1 MFVLI
6 VYLKDK
12 LKEFFG
18 RQSIAI
24 EEMELY
30 NMEKRGISK
39 LDLKRRNR
47 MQILRV
53 IRESGPISRVDV
65 ASALEITRAAV
76 TIITNEMIEEG
87 VLVEI
92 GEAPVNT
99 EKLQKG
105 RRKIL
110 IDINVNS
117 RFALGATVDEK
128 EVSIGLTNLNSE
140 ILDKASMI
148 IDDRTTSKDSINY
161 IIETSNEMVENSALT
176 KDKILGL
183 GVGVVPSMWGKLK
196 IFYKDGV
203 LDFTNFID
211 KLSGGLDF
219 EIHCGN
225 AIGLMALASNDFRT
239 QNGYQTN
246 QAFIHNGNQVNLA
259 IINKNELSPDYISYT
274 STIEKYIVCLNGKQY
289 EGYPNGSVK
298 AELSRT
304 AMLNSFYEIYSKDKT
319 PVLYELTEGDKNKID
334 TEKVFMSLMRG
345 EESVKSVVDD
355 IISKY
360 TVLINNLAISHF
372 AKRIVLHNF
381 KLNEKQFDYVKREMI
396 RLVSEEIADRVV
408 LSKLEGKNNFLG
420 GCALIIQD
428 NFYVRGGMQ

>member
-1 MFVLI
+1 
-6 VYLKDK
+6 
-12 LKEFFG
+12 
-18 RQSIAI
+18 
-24 EEMELY
+24 
-30 NMEKRGISK
+30 MEKRGISK

-128 EVSIGLTNLNSE
+128 EVSVGLTNLNSE
-140 ILDKASMI
+140 VLDKASMI
-148 IDDRTTSKDSINY
+148 IDERTTSKDIINY
-161 IIETSNEMVENSALT
+161 IIKTSNEMVENSCLT
-176 KDKILGL
+176 EDKILGL

-211 KLSGGLDF
+211 KLSSGLDID
-219 EIHCGN
+219 IHCGN
-225 AIGLMALASNDFRT
+225 AIGLMALASNDYRV

-246 QAFIHNGNQVNLA
+246 TVFIHNGNQVNLA
-259 IINKNELSPDYISYT
+259 IINKNELSSDYYSYT
-274 STIEKYIVCLNGKQY
+274 SMIEKYIVCPNGRQY

-304 AMLNSFYEIYSKDKT
+304 AMLNAFYEIYSKDKT
-319 PVLYELTEGDKNKID
+319 PVLYELTDGDKNNI
-334 TEKVFMSLMRG
+334 TVENVFMALMRG
-345 EESVKSVVDD
+345 EEPVKSLVDD

-360 TVLINNLAISHF
+360 TVLLNNLAISHF
-372 AKRIVLHNF
+372 AKKIVLHNF

-396 RLVSEEIADRVV
+396 RLVSEDIADRIV

-420 GCALIIQD
+420 GCSLIIQD
-428 NFYVRGGMQ
+428 NFFFKGGMH

>member
-1 MFVLI
+1 
-6 VYLKDK
+6 
-12 LKEFFG
+12 
-18 RQSIAI
+18 
-24 EEMELY
+24 
-30 NMEKRGISK
+30 MEKRGISK

-140 ILDKASMI
+140 VLDKASMV
-148 IDDRTTSKDSINY
+148 IDDRTTSKDIINY
-161 IIETSNEMVENSALT
+161 IIKTSNEMVENSALT

-246 QAFIHNGNQVNLA
+246 QVFIHNGNQVNLA
-259 IINKNELSPDYISYT
+259 IINKNELSADYVSYT
-274 STIEKYIVCLNGKQY
+274 STIEKYIVCLNGKPY

-304 AMLNSFYEIYSKDKT
+304 AMLNAVYEIYSKDKT
-319 PVLYELTEGDKNKID
+319 PVLYDVTDGDKSKISVD
-334 TEKVFMSLMRG
+334 TVFKALMSK
-345 EESVKSVVDD
+345 EEPVKNLVDD
-355 IISKY
+355 IIAKY
-360 TVLINNLAISHF
+360 TILINNLAISHF

-381 KLNEKQFDYVKREMI
+381 KLDEKQFDYVKREMI
-396 RLVSEEIADRVV
+396 RLVSEDIADRVV
-408 LSKLEGKNNFLG
+408 LSKLDGKNNFLG

>member
-1 MFVLI
+1 
-6 VYLKDK
+6 
-12 LKEFFG
+12 
-18 RQSIAI
+18 
-24 EEMELY
+24 
-30 NMEKRGISK
+30 MEKRGISK

-128 EVSIGLTNLNSE
+128 EVSVGLTNLNSE

-148 IDDRTTSKDSINY
+148 IDERTTSKDIINY
-161 IIETSNEMVENSALT
+161 IIKTCNEMVENSCLT
-176 KDKILGL
+176 KEKILGL

-211 KLSGGLDF
+211 KLSGGLDID
-219 EIHCGN
+219 IHCGN
-225 AIGLMALASNDFRT
+225 AIGLMALASNDYRV

-246 QAFIHNGNQVNLA
+246 TVFIHNGNQVNLA
-259 IINKNELSPDYISYT
+259 IINKNELSSDYYSYT
-274 STIEKYIVCLNGKQY
+274 SMIEKYIVCPDGRQY

-304 AMLNSFYEIYSKDKT
+304 AMLNAVFEIYSKDKT
-319 PVLYELTEGDKNKID
+319 PVLYELTDGDKNNI
-334 TEKVFMSLMRG
+334 TVENVFMALMRG
-345 EESVKSVVDD
+345 EEPVKSLVDD

-360 TVLINNLAISHF
+360 TVLLNNLAISHF
-372 AKRIVLHNF
+372 AKKIVLHNF

-396 RLVSEEIADRVV
+396 RLVSEDIADRVV
-408 LSKLEGKNNFLG
+408 LSKLDGKNNFLG
-420 GCALIIQD
+420 GCSLIIQD
-428 NFYVRGGMQ
+428 NFFIKGGMH

>member
-1 MFVLI
+1 
-6 VYLKDK
+6 
-12 LKEFFG
+12 
-18 RQSIAI
+18 
-24 EEMELY
+24 
-30 NMEKRGISK
+30 MEKRGISK

-128 EVSIGLTNLNSE
+128 EVSVGLTNLNSE
-140 ILDKASMI
+140 ILDKSSMV
-148 IDDRTTSKDSINY
+148 IDERTTSKDIINY
-161 IIETSNEMVENSALT
+161 IIKTSNEMIDNSCLT

-203 LDFTNFID
+203 LDFSNFID
-211 KLSGGLDF
+211 KLKSGLDF
-219 EIHCGN
+219 DIHCGN
-225 AIGLMALASNDFRT
+225 AIGLMALANNDFRV

-246 QAFIHNGNQVNLA
+246 QAFICYGNQINLA
-259 IINKNELSPDYISYT
+259 VVNKNELSSDYISYT
-274 STIEKYIVCLNGKQY
+274 STIEKYIVVPDGKQY

-304 AMLNSFYEIYSKDKT
+304 AMLNAFYDIYSKEKT
-319 PVLYELTEGDKNKID
+319 PVLYELTEGDKSRINTD
-334 TEKVFMSLMRG
+334 NVFMALMRG
-345 EESVKSVVDD
+345 EEAVKSLVDS
-355 IISKY
+355 IIAKY
-360 TVLINNLAISHF
+360 AVLINNLSISHF
-372 AKRIVLHNF
+372 AKKIVLHNF
-381 KLNEKQFDYVKREMI
+381 RLNEKQFDYVKREMI
-396 RLVSEEIADRVV
+396 HLISEEIADRVV
-408 LSKLEGKNNFLG
+408 LSKLDGKNNFLG
-420 GCALIIQD
+420 GCSLIIQD
-428 NFYVRGGMQ
+428 NFYIRGGMQ

>member
-1 MFVLI
+1 
-6 VYLKDK
+6 
-12 LKEFFG
+12 
-18 RQSIAI
+18 
-24 EEMELY
+24 
-30 NMEKRGISK
+30 MEKRGISK

-117 RFALGATVDEK
+117 RFALGATVDER
-128 EVSIGLTNLNSE
+128 EVTVGLTNLNSE
-140 ILDKASMI
+140 ILDKSSMV
-148 IDDRTTSKDSINY
+148 IDDRTTSKDIINY
-161 IIETSNEMVENSALT
+161 IIKTCNEMVANSCLT

-183 GVGVVPSMWGKLK
+183 GIGIVPTMWGKLK

-203 LDFTNFID
+203 LDFTNFIE
-211 KLSGGLDF
+211 KLSGGLSFD
-219 EIHCGN
+219 IHCGN
-225 AIGLMALASNDFRT
+225 AIGLMALANNEFKT

-259 IINKNELSPDYISYT
+259 VIEKNELSSDYVYYT
-274 STIEKYIVCLNGKQY
+274 SMIERYIVNPNGKAY

-304 AMLNSFYEIYSKDKT
+304 AMLNSFYEIYSEEKT
-319 PVLYELTEGDKNKID
+319 PVLYELTDGDKNKIN
-334 TEKVFMSLMRG
+334 TENVFMALMRG
-345 EESVKSVVDD
+345 EEPVKQLVDS
-355 IISKY
+355 IIDKY
-360 TVLINNLAISHF
+360 TVLVNNLAISHF
-372 AKRIVLHNF
+372 AKKIVLHNF
-381 KLNEKQFDYVKREMI
+381 NLNEKQFDYVKREMI

-420 GCALIIQD
+420 GCSLIIQD
-428 NFYVRGGMQ
+428 NFYVKGGMQ

>member
-1 MFVLI
+1 
-6 VYLKDK
+6 
-12 LKEFFG
+12 
-18 RQSIAI
+18 
-24 EEMELY
+24 
-30 NMEKRGISK
+30 MEKRGISK

-65 ASALEITRAAV
+65 ASSLEITRAAV

-128 EVSIGLTNLNSE
+128 EVSVGLTNLNSE
-140 ILDKASMI
+140 VLDKASMI
-148 IDDRTTSKDSINY
+148 IDERTTSKDIINY
-161 IIETSNEMVENSALT
+161 IIKTSNEMVENSCLT
-176 KDKILGL
+176 EDKILGL

-211 KLSGGLDF
+211 KLSSGLDID
-219 EIHCGN
+219 IHCGN
-225 AIGLMALASNDFRT
+225 AIGLMALASNDYRV

-246 QAFIHNGNQVNLA
+246 TVFIHNGNQVNLA
-259 IINKNELSPDYISYT
+259 IINKNELSSDYYSYT
-274 STIEKYIVCLNGKQY
+274 SMIEKYIVCPNGRQY

-304 AMLNSFYEIYSKDKT
+304 AMLNAFYEIYSKDKT
-319 PVLYELTEGDKNKID
+319 PVLYELTDGDKNNI
-334 TEKVFMSLMRG
+334 TVENVFMALMRG
-345 EESVKSVVDD
+345 EEPVKSLVDD

-360 TVLINNLAISHF
+360 TVLLNNLAISHF
-372 AKRIVLHNF
+372 AKKIVLHNF

-396 RLVSEEIADRVV
+396 RLVSEDIADRIV

-420 GCALIIQD
+420 GCSLIIQD
-428 NFYVRGGMQ
+428 NFFFKGGMH

>member
-1 MFVLI
+1 
-6 VYLKDK
+6 
-12 LKEFFG
+12 
-18 RQSIAI
+18 
-24 EEMELY
+24 
-30 NMEKRGISK
+30 MEKRGISK

-128 EVSIGLTNLNSE
+128 EVTIGLTNLNSE
-140 ILDKASMI
+140 VLDKSSMI
-148 IDDRTTSKDSINY
+148 IDERTTSRDIINY
-161 IIETSNEMVENSALT
+161 IIKECNEMIENSCLT
-176 KDKILGL
+176 RDKILGL

-196 IFYKDGV
+196 IFFKDGV
-203 LDFTNFID
+203 LDFSNFID
-211 KLSGGLDF
+211 KLSSGISCD
-219 EIHCGN
+219 IHCGN
-225 AIGLMALASNDFRT
+225 AVGLMALANNDFRG
-239 QNGYQTN
+239 QNGYQAN
-246 QAFIHNGNQVNLA
+246 QAFIYNGNQVNLA
-259 IINKNELSPDYISYT
+259 IINKNELSGDYTSYT
-274 STIEKYIVCLNGKQY
+274 SMIERYIVCPNGKAY
-289 EGYPNGSVK
+289 EGYPDGSVK
-298 AELSRT
+298 AEISRT
-304 AMLNSFYEIYSKDKT
+304 AMINAFYDIYSKENT
-319 PVLYELTEGDKNKID
+319 PVLYELTDGDKSMINTD
-334 TEKVFMSLMRG
+334 TVFNALMRG
-345 EESVKSVVDD
+345 EESVKNLVDD
-355 IISKY
+355 IITKY
-360 TVLINNLAISHF
+360 TVLVNNIAISHF
-372 AKRIVLHNF
+372 TKKIVMHNF

-396 RLVSEEIADRVV
+396 HLVSEEIADRVV
-408 LSKLEGKNNFLG
+408 LSKLDGKNNFLG

-428 NFYVRGGMQ
+428 NFYEKGGML

>member
-1 MFVLI
+1 
-6 VYLKDK
+6 
-12 LKEFFG
+12 
-18 RQSIAI
+18 
-24 EEMELY
+24 
-30 NMEKRGISK
+30 MEKRGISK

-117 RFALGATVDEK
+117 RFALGATVDER
-128 EVSIGLTNLNSE
+128 EVTVGLTNLNSE
-140 ILDKASMI
+140 ILDKSSMV
-148 IDDRTTSKDSINY
+148 IDERTTSKDIINY
-161 IIETSNEMVENSALT
+161 IIRTSNEMISNSCLT
-176 KDKILGL
+176 KDKVLGL

-211 KLSGGLDF
+211 KLKSGLDLD
-219 EIHCGN
+219 IHCGN
-225 AIGLMALASNDFRT
+225 AIGLMALANNDFRT

-246 QAFIHNGNQVNLA
+246 QAFICNGNQVNLA
-259 IINKNELSPDYISYT
+259 VVNKNELSSDYISYT
-274 STIEKYIVCLNGKQY
+274 STIEKYIVVPDGKAY

-298 AELSRT
+298 AELSRV
-304 AMLNSFYEIYSKDKT
+304 AMLNAFYDIYSKEKT
-319 PVLYELTEGDKNKID
+319 PVLYELTEGDKSQINTD
-334 TEKVFMSLMRG
+334 SVFMALMRG
-345 EESVKSVVDD
+345 EESVKNLVDSL
-355 IISKY
+355 IAKY
-360 TVLINNLAISHF
+360 TILINNLSISHF
-372 AKRIVLHNF
+372 AKKIVLHNF
-381 KLNEKQFDYVKREMI
+381 NFSEKQFDYIKREMI
-396 RLVSEEIADRVV
+396 HIVSEEITDRVV
-408 LSKLEGKNNFLG
+408 LSRLDGKNNFLG
-420 GCALIIQD
+420 GCSLIIQD
-428 NFYVRGGMQ
+428 NFYTKGGMH

>member
-1 MFVLI
+1 
-6 VYLKDK
+6 
-12 LKEFFG
+12 
-18 RQSIAI
+18 
-24 EEMELY
+24 
-30 NMEKRGISK
+30 MEKRGISK

-65 ASALEITRAAV
+65 AGALEITRAAV

-128 EVSIGLTNLNSE
+128 EVSVGLTNLNSDV
-140 ILDKASMI
+140 LDKASMV
-148 IDDRTTSKDSINY
+148 IDERTTSKDIINY
-161 IIETSNEMVENSALT
+161 IIKTSNEMIDNSCLT

-211 KLSGGLDF
+211 KLSGGLSC
-219 EIHCGN
+219 EICCGN

-259 IINKNELSPDYISYT
+259 IINKNELSSDYVSYT
-274 STIEKYIVCLNGKQY
+274 STIEKYIVNPNGKPY

-304 AMLNSFYEIYSKDKT
+304 AMLNAFYEIYSKDKT
-319 PVLYELTEGDKNKID
+319 PVLYELTEGDKSKID
-334 TEKVFMSLMRG
+334 TDKVFMALMRG
-345 EESVKSVVDD
+345 EEPVKNLVDD
-355 IISKY
+355 IIAKY

-372 AKRIVLHNF
+372 AKKIVLHNF
-381 KLNEKQFDYVKREMI
+381 KLNDKQFDYVKREMI

-408 LSKLEGKNNFLG
+408 LSKLDGKNNFLG
-420 GCALIIQD
+420 GCALVIQD
-428 NFYVRGGMQ
+428 NFYTRGGMQ

>member
-1 MFVLI
+1 
-6 VYLKDK
+6 
-12 LKEFFG
+12 
-18 RQSIAI
+18 
-24 EEMELY
+24 
-30 NMEKRGISK
+30 MEKRGISK

-117 RFALGATVDEK
+117 RFALGATVDER
-128 EVSIGLTNLNSE
+128 EVTVGLTNLNSE
-140 ILDKASMI
+140 VLDKESMV
-148 IDDRTTSKDSINY
+148 IDDRTTSKDIINY
-161 IIETSNEMVENSALT
+161 IIKSCNEMVANSCLT

-183 GVGVVPSMWGKLK
+183 GVGIVPTMWGKLK

-203 LDFTNFID
+203 LDFTNFIE
-211 KLSGGLDF
+211 KLSVGLSYD
-219 EIHCGN
+219 IHCGN
-225 AIGLMALASNDFRT
+225 AIGLMALANNEFKT

-246 QAFIHNGNQVNLA
+246 QAFLHNGNQVNLA
-259 IINKNELSPDYISYT
+259 IIEKNELSSDYISYT
-274 STIEKYIVCLNGKQY
+274 SMIERYIVNPNGKAY

-304 AMLNSFYEIYSKDKT
+304 AMLNAFYDIYSKEKT
-319 PVLYELTEGDKNKID
+319 PVLFELTEGDKSKINTD
-334 TEKVFMSLMRG
+334 NVFMALMRG
-345 EESVKSVVDD
+345 EEPVKQLVDD
-355 IISKY
+355 IIDKY
-360 TVLINNLAISHF
+360 TVLVNNLAISHF
-372 AKRIVLHNF
+372 AKKIVLHNF
-381 KLNEKQFDYVKREMI
+381 NLNEKQFDYVKREMI

-420 GCALIIQD
+420 GCSLIIQD
-428 NFYVRGGMQ
+428 NFYVKGGMQ

>member
-1 MFVLI
+1 
-6 VYLKDK
+6 
-12 LKEFFG
+12 
-18 RQSIAI
+18 
-24 EEMELY
+24 
-30 NMEKRGISK
+30 MEKRGISK

-117 RFALGATVDEK
+117 RFALGATVDER
-128 EVSIGLTNLNSE
+128 EVTVGLTNLNSE
-140 ILDKASMI
+140 ILDKSSMV
-148 IDDRTTSKDSINY
+148 IDDRTTSKDIINY
-161 IIETSNEMVENSALT
+161 IIKTCNEMVANSCLT

-183 GVGVVPSMWGKLK
+183 GIGIVPTMWGKLK

-203 LDFTNFID
+203 LDFTNFIE
-211 KLSGGLDF
+211 KLSGGLSFD
-219 EIHCGN
+219 IHCGN
-225 AIGLMALASNDFRT
+225 AIGLMALANNEFKT

-259 IINKNELSPDYISYT
+259 VIEKNELSSDYVYYT
-274 STIEKYIVCLNGKQY
+274 SMIERYIVNPNGKAY

-304 AMLNSFYEIYSKDKT
+304 AMLNSFYEIYSKEKT
-319 PVLYELTEGDKNKID
+319 PVLYELTDGDKNKIN
-334 TEKVFMSLMRG
+334 TENVFMALMRG
-345 EESVKSVVDD
+345 EEPVKQLVDS
-355 IISKY
+355 IIDKY
-360 TVLINNLAISHF
+360 TVLVNNLAISHF
-372 AKRIVLHNF
+372 AKKIVLHNF
-381 KLNEKQFDYVKREMI
+381 NLNEKQFDYVKREMI
-396 RLVSEEIADRVV
+396 RLVSEDIADRVV
-408 LSKLEGKNNFLG
+408 LSKLDGKNNFLG
-420 GCALIIQD
+420 GCSLIIQD
-428 NFYVRGGMQ
+428 NFYVKGGMQ

>member
-1 MFVLI
+1 
-6 VYLKDK
+6 
-12 LKEFFG
+12 
-18 RQSIAI
+18 
-24 EEMELY
+24 ME
-30 NMEKRGISK
+30 NRGISK

-92 GEAPVNT
+92 GEAPVNA

-140 ILDKASMI
+140 ILDKSSMV
-148 IDDRTTSKDSINY
+148 IDERTTSKDIINY
-161 IIETSNEMVENSALT
+161 IIQKSNEMIENSCLT
-176 KDKILGL
+176 KDKVLGI
-183 GVGVVPSMWGKLK
+183 GIGIVPSMWGKLK

-203 LDFTNFID
+203 LDFSNFIE
-211 KLSGGLDF
+211 KLSGGLDID
-219 EIHCGN
+219 IHCGN
-225 AIGLMALASNDFRT
+225 AIGLMAMASNDFRT
-239 QNGYQTN
+239 INGYHTN
-246 QAFIHNGNQVNLA
+246 TAFLHNGNQVNLA
-259 IINKNELSPDYISYT
+259 IINKNELSSDYLSYT
-274 STIEKYIVCLNGKQY
+274 STIERYIVNPNGKSY

-298 AELSRT
+298 AEISRT
-304 AMLNSFYEIYSKDKT
+304 AIVNAINEIYSKEKT
-319 PVLYELTEGDKNKID
+319 PVLYELTEGDKSKINTD
-334 TEKVFMSLMRG
+334 NVFLALMRG
-345 EESVKSVVDD
+345 EEPVKTVVDD
-355 IISKY
+355 IIAKY

-372 AKRIVLHNF
+372 AKKIVLHNY

-396 RLVSEEIADRVV
+396 RLVSEEVADRVV
-408 LSKLEGKNNFLG
+408 LSKLDGRNNFLG
-420 GCALIIQD
+420 GCSLIIQD
-428 NFYVRGGMQ
+428 NFFTKGGMQ

>member
-1 MFVLI
+1 VFVLI

-148 IDDRTTSKDSINY
+148 IDDRTTSKDIINY
-161 IIETSNEMVENSALT
+161 IIKTSNEMVENSALT

-274 STIEKYIVCLNGKQY
+274 STIEKYIVCPNGKQY

>member
-1 MFVLI
+1 
-6 VYLKDK
+6 
-12 LKEFFG
+12 
-18 RQSIAI
+18 
-24 EEMELY
+24 
-30 NMEKRGISK
+30 MEKRGISK

-92 GEAPVNT
+92 GEAPANT

-140 ILDKASMI
+140 VLDKASMV
-148 IDDRTTSKDSINY
+148 IDDRTTSKDIINY
-161 IIETSNEMVENSALT
+161 IIKTSNEMVENSALT

-211 KLSGGLDF
+211 KLSGGLNF

-259 IINKNELSPDYISYT
+259 IINKNELSADYVSYT
-274 STIEKYIVCLNGKQY
+274 STIERYIVCPNGKSY

-304 AMLNSFYEIYSKDKT
+304 AMLNAFYEIYSKDKT
-319 PVLYELTEGDKNKID
+319 PVLYELTEGDKTRINTD
-334 TEKVFMSLMRG
+334 NVFMALMRG
-345 EESVKSVVDD
+345 EEPVKNVVDD
-355 IISKY
+355 LIAKY

-381 KLNEKQFDYVKREMI
+381 KLNEKQFDYCKREMI
-396 RLVSEEIADRVV
+396 RLVSEDIADRVV
-408 LSKLEGKNNFLG
+408 LSKLDGKNNFLG
-420 GCALIIQD
+420 GCTLIIQD

>member
-148 IDDRTTSKDSINY
+148 IDDRTTSKDIINY
-161 IIETSNEMVENSALT
+161 IIKTSNEMVENSALT

-274 STIEKYIVCLNGKQY
+274 STIEKYIVCPNGKQY